1 MNNGEIWTK
10 IPSSLDVLMSSQVK
24 QGDQPSHLLLIQAQN
39 QDFPDGSVVKNPPSN
54 AGDVGFIPGR
64 GTKIPCTLGQLSL
77 W

>member
-24 QGDQPSHLLLIQAQN
+24 QGDQPSHLLLIQAQS

-64 GTKIPCTLGQLSL
+64 ELRSHVP
-77 W
+77 WDN